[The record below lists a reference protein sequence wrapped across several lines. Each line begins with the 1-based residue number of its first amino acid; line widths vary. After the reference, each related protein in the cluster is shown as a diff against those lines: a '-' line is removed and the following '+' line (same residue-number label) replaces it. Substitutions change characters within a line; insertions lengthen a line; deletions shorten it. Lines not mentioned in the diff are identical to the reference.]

1 MARKQAAGPTVH
13 LLDKTVGNEL
23 NIEDLMCGSTVGRL
37 NKRNNVAIDPNDSRM
52 HEICDVADTEG
63 RMCLGC
69 KRSVTYYAKGLYL
82 GQLQERRSHAQGLLN
97 TRDN

>member
-69 KRSVTYYAKGLYL
+69 KRCVTYYAKGVYL
-82 GQLQERRSHAQGLLN
+82 GELRERQARVHGTMSRCDH
-97 TRDN
+97 